1 MKKFKQLVMAFLV
14 GVVSFGF
21 TACDD
26 NNNDVEFELP
36 EVGQATVNVSSSDKE
51 MQKVAKVYVN
61 QVVYP
66 TYQAL
71 AANART
77 LYTTTAALY
86 TAAESG
92 TMTQAQIDAAC
103 EAFKDT
109 RREWERSEAFL
120 YGSASDNEL
129 DPHIDSWPLDHEEL
143 VNALKNPTLVAGFK
157 SSDPAKFVSENNS
170 HFQSVLGFHGM
181 EFVLFREG
189 KNRTVSRRAQ
199 HHRTSRVHMDG
210 QRSKQR
216 DKERAQQRKLRVL
229 IAPLQRTGSQ
239 RHNVLRSV
247 PAFAV
252 CNNGL
257 QLMAE
262 HSLLNLLKAMNYSGL
277 NDLTA
282 ALNKAIQSLE
292 TAKNSGKSFVEAPG
306 AQHVKDC
313 IDAVS
318 ALDEELNKAGDWVN
332 KQEAL

>member
-21 TACDD
+21 TACSDE
-26 NNNDVEFELP
+26 NNEVKFELP

-86 TAAESG
+86 TAAEAG

-129 DPHIDSWPLDHEEL
+129 DPHIDSWPLDHDEL

-170 HFQSVLGFHGM
+170 HFLSVLGFHGM

-199 HHRTSRVHMDG
+199 HHRISRVHMDG

-229 IAPLQRTGSQ
+229 IAPLQRFGCQ

-257 QLMAE
+257 QLMAG
-262 HSLLNLLKAMNYSGL
+262 HRSPDFRRRLL
-277 NDLTA
+277 
-282 ALNKAIQSLE
+282 
-292 TAKNSGKSFVEAPG
+292 
-306 AQHVKDC
+306 
-313 IDAVS
+313 
-318 ALDEELNKAGDWVN
+318 
-332 KQEAL
+332 

>member
-66 TYQAL
+66 TYLQAVAADVRNITALLEFTWMGSASSNETKSVLSNASYVFSSLRYNGL
-71 AANART
+71 AANGTMCYGQFLLSPSVTTGYNSWQGTVRQIFVGGCSNISAEVADQKLGQAYRTATVSGSAEDSRDYIESPYSHRSFIDYQDNIYSIKNT
-77 LYTTTAALY
+77 LY
-86 TAAESG
+86 G
-92 TMTQAQIDAAC
+92 TRD
-103 EAFKDT
+103 
-109 RREWERSEAFL
+109 
-120 YGSASDNEL
+120 
-129 DPHIDSWPLDHEEL
+129 
-143 VNALKNPTLVAGFK
+143 VNAASP
-157 SSDPAKFVSENNS
+157 
-170 HFQSVLGFHGM
+170 
-181 EFVLFREG
+181 
-189 KNRTVSRRAQ
+189 
-199 HHRTSRVHMDG
+199 
-210 QRSKQR
+210 
-216 DKERAQQRKLRVL
+216 
-229 IAPLQRTGSQ
+229 
-239 RHNVLRSV
+239 
-247 PAFAV
+247 
-252 CNNGL
+252 
-257 QLMAE
+257 AE

-282 ALNKAIQSLE
+282 ALNNAIQALE

-318 ALDEELNKAGDWVN
+318 ALYEELNKAGDWVN